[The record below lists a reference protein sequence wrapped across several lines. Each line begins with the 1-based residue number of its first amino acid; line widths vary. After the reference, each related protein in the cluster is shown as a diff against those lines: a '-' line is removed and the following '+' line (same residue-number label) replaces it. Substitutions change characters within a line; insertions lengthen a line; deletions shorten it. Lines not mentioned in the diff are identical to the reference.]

1 MFKVLKLNQPE
12 WYFILIG
19 CLASVISGAIQPA
32 FSIVFSKAIAIFS
45 ECDEKKQE
53 KSIILYSILFIV
65 FGVVTF
71 FSNLLQVFILI
82 NKSNIYIFLN

>member
-1 MFKVLKLNQPE
+1 MFKVLKMNGPE

-19 CLASVISGAIQPA
+19 CLASLISGAIQPA
-32 FSIVFSKAIAIFS
+32 FSIVFSKAIAVFS

-53 KSIILYSILFIV
+53 QSIILYSVLFIV

-71 FSNLLQVFILI
+71 ISNLLQVR
-82 NKSNIYIFLN
+82 FLKIDY